1 MAVGKNTRDHSESVQ
16 MTPTDYHNLLE
27 DAQLEIR
34 TADSQLAQIDQ
45 SQKAEEVAFKVV
57 AVTHLSR
64 AKQQIEAVMDK
75 LNGR

>member
-1 MAVGKNTRDHSESVQ
+1 MLVRKETLYQA
-16 MTPTDYHNLLE
+16 MTPTAYHNLRE

-45 SQKAEEVAFKVV
+45 NQKAEEMAFKVV
-57 AVTHLSR
+57 AMMHLSR
-64 AKQQIEAVMDK
+64 AKKLIESVMDK